1 MPTPFEIADSIITK
15 TQLESIDDYNPYLVN
30 KALSYRRDTIFQAE
44 AMSRYGAVLTN
55 EQQYQFYREAVPRGT
70 KRFVKWG
77 KPEKAQEL
85 AVLVSKRYN
94 LNVNRATEMVSM
106 LNQDQKNKLFETF
119 YEGSYNG
126 N

>member
-1 MPTPFEIADSIITK
+1 MPTPFEIADSIVTK

-30 KALSYRRDTIFQAE
+30 RALSYRRDAIFQAE
-44 AMSRYGAVLTN
+44 AMSRYGAALTN
-55 EQQYQFYREAVPRGT
+55 EQQYRFYRESIPRGT

-85 AVLVSKRYN
+85 VVLVSKRYN
-94 LNVNRATEMVSM
+94 VNVNRATEMVSM
-106 LNQDQKNKLFETF
+106 LSEDQKNKLFDTF
-119 YEGSYNG
+119 EKGGLNG